1 MNCRKLLQPYRFAIA
16 STLGVVIAV
25 CAGWQSAE
33 PRRKVSVEVT
43 VHAPAGT
50 PVASVAVS
58 LATGKGAAVARTDAN
73 GKVALVGT
81 ADANDTVVPILL
93 SPITAGGFY
102 AERTQ
107 DIERYEVVLGA
118 HAFERSYPL
127 QLVSGVEKYS
137 ITLIGQPACR
147 VTARILIGGQPANVD
162 VIHANT
168 ALPLECPS
176 GEVTMGGIPAN
187 RAGLAFVFPAGDD
200 ERTFVLEVPATPANE
215 VAALGDVS
223 FPALVSGQRIKIQM
237 NGGAQLRATS
247 AKLVERSSNI
257 TLISSTT
264 GQAYGGAVTSDG
276 TVWSPG
282 RNENDSDMQVPLGTY
297 YACPGALDGVGLPTK
312 LWKLI
317 RAGRVAEVEAAS
329 VPKIV
334 VTTASDKAQS
344 FTVDGVAAEAAITGI
359 P

>member
-1 MNCRKLLQPYRFAIA
+1 MNDCNLFRPRWAAIT
-16 STLGVVIAV
+16 STLGVVIVV

-33 PRRKVSVEVT
+33 PRRKVRVEVT

-73 GKVALVGT
+73 GKVTLVGT
-81 ADANDTVVPILL
+81 AEVTDTAVPIVL

-107 DIERYEVVLGA
+107 DIERYETVMGS
-118 HAFERSYPL
+118 HAFERGYPL
-127 QLVSGVEKYS
+127 QLVTGVEDYS
-137 ITLIGQPACR
+137 ITLIGKPSCKVA
-147 VTARILIGGQPANVD
+147 ARILIGGQPANVD

-176 GEVTMGGIPAN
+176 GEVSMGGIPAN
-187 RAGLAFVFPAGDD
+187 QAGLAFVFPEGDD
-200 ERTFVLEVPATPANE
+200 ERVFVLEVPATSANE

-247 AKLVERSSNI
+247 AKLIERGSNI

-276 TVWSPG
+276 TAWSPG
-282 RNENDSDMQVPLGTY
+282 RNENDSDMRVPLGTY
-297 YACPGALDGVGLPTK
+297 YVCPGALDGVGLPTK

-317 RAGRVAEVEAAS
+317 RAGRVADVEAAS

-334 VTTASDKAQS
+334 VTAASDKAQS

-359 P
+359 Q